1 MANDRGKTCLQ
12 PQPEPDDWCFK
23 CKDGG
28 ELVICDHE
36 KCFAASQFTV
46 VRGVKGLCSECLELV
61 EIIEQNL
68 DHDKAGMTDQVT
80 VLHEFRAK
88 IVKFILNKIILDDRD
103 TEEGLFKEYWEI
115 IKVKEGLT
123 GDDVLARQPN
133 YGKGKNFLLHRNCSE
148 GEEEKQNDSM
158 PWDSEEDNTCEHKPT
173 KRKRYNSEEFVGWG
187 SKPLI
192 SFLESIGKYEAEPM
206 TQWGVRTIIYE
217 YIKEKNLHHSS
228 DKRKFLPDEKLYP
241 IFRKKVMP
249 KHQIYH
255 KLEFHFAKKLDDSAG
270 EKNDDQHKNRSS
282 EKRLNDQT
290 TCTESRFSD
299 LIGKPLLKKGDL
311 FIKSSCFASI
321 NDHNIKLI
329 YLKRTLVQ
337 ELSKEPGSFGSKIIG
352 SFVRAKVV
360 TNDPKQRWSYH
371 LLRVIGVEYDGTSN
385 KTLLQVSSMPQAI
398 PISDLS
404 NEDFTEQECEDL
416 RQNVKSGLLLKL
428 TVEELQEKAE
438 SLHED
443 ITKHYCRH
451 CARVYSISVCVYEK
465 EELEQPWKQE
475 QLLRHVPSVSPELIE
490 AKYDDSDEDKLETDG
505 QDQTK
510 QLAEKIASLHIRKC
524 VKRRGRWT
532 EAVRCA
538 ARLGFASRGR
548 VSQSPSSA
556 VDYGLV
562 AAGSCCRGRR
572 WWR

>member
-1 MANDRGKTCLQ
+1 MA
-12 PQPEPDDWCFK
+12 
-23 CKDGG
+23 
-28 ELVICDHE
+28 
-36 KCFAASQFTV
+36 
-46 VRGVKGLCSECLELV
+46 
-61 EIIEQNL
+61 
-68 DHDKAGMTDQVT
+68 DQVT

-88 IVKFILNKIILDDRD
+88 IKKISLDDRN
-103 TEEGLFKEYWEI
+103 TQECLFKEYWEI

-133 YGKGKNFLLHRNCSE
+133 QRKGKNILLHRNCGE

-158 PWDSEEDNTCEHKPT
+158 PWDSEEDYTCEHKPT

-206 TQWGVRTIIYE
+206 TQWGVKTIIYE
-217 YIKEKNLHHSS
+217 YIKEKNLDHPS

-282 EKRLNDQT
+282 EERLNDQT

-321 NDHNIKLI
+321 NDHNIKLV

-337 ELSKEPGSFGSKIIG
+337 ELSKEAGSFGSKVIG

-360 TNDPKQRWSYH
+360 TNDPKQRGSYH
-371 LLRVIGVEYDGTSN
+371 LVRVTGVVYIGRSN
-385 KTLLQVSSMPQAI
+385 QTLLQVSSIPMPQTI
-398 PISDLS
+398 PFSDLS
-404 NEDFTEQECEDL
+404 DEDFTEQECEEL
-416 RQNVKSGLLLKL
+416 QQNVKSGLLLKL
-428 TVEELQEKAE
+428 TVEELQEKAK

-443 ITKHYCRH
+443 ITKH
-451 CARVYSISVCVYEK
+451 EK

-475 QLLRHVPSVSPELIE
+475 QLLRNVPSVFPELIE
-490 AKYDDSDEDKLETDG
+490 AKYDDDSDEDKLETDG
-505 QDQTK
+505 QDQ
-510 QLAEKIASLHIRKC
+510 
-524 VKRRGRWT
+524 
-532 EAVRCA
+532 
-538 ARLGFASRGR
+538 
-548 VSQSPSSA
+548 
-556 VDYGLV
+556 
-562 AAGSCCRGRR
+562 
-572 WWR
+572 